1 LQFPILHVIFLFK
14 IKNKMHNWFFLV
26 LAVAIGTLMPT
37 QAAINN
43 KLATFTQ
50 STVLAA
56 LVSFAVG
63 TLTLL
68 LYCLVGGIPLNQLP
82 FTRNTPTVA
91 WTGGILG
98 AIYVAMVAF
107 LVPRMGVALMFS
119 LIIAGQMLITL
130 FFDHYGILGV
140 PIKAINLPRLMGVL
154 LIIAG
159 VILIRRF

>member
-1 LQFPILHVIFLFK
+1 
-14 IKNKMHNWFFLV
+14 MHNWFFLL
-26 LAVAIGTLMPT
+26 LAIAIGTIMPT

-43 KLATFTQ
+43 KLATFTE

-68 LYCLVGGIPLNQLP
+68 VYCLVGGIPLSPLSL
-82 FTRNTPTVA
+82 TRNAPPVA
-91 WTGGILG
+91 WAGGILG
-98 AIYVAMVAF
+98 AIYVTMVAF
-107 LVPRMGVALMFS
+107 LVPRLGVALMFS
-119 LIIAGQMLITL
+119 LIIAGQMFITL

-140 PIKAINLPRLMGVL
+140 PMKAINLPRLMGVL

-159 VILIRRF
+159 VILIRRY

>member
-1 LQFPILHVIFLFK
+1 
-14 IKNKMHNWFFLV
+14 MHNWFFL
-26 LAVAIGTLMPT
+26 LIAIILGTIMPT

-68 LYCLVGGIPLNQLP
+68 LYCLVGGISLSPLSL
-82 FTRNTPTVA
+82 TRNAPPVA
-91 WTGGILG
+91 WAGGFIG

-107 LVPRMGVALMFS
+107 LVPRLGVALMFS

-130 FFDHYGILGV
+130 LFDHYGILGV
-140 PIKAINLPRLMGVL
+140 PIKAINLPRLLGVL

-159 VILIRRF
+159 VVLIRRF